1 MISHYIFYMV
11 TLLSIKELKI
21 GDMLTSGNIIGQ
33 VGNTGYSGNPHLHL
47 EMRIGP
53 KTATFQKMAHYDNS
67 VTTEEMENYCYWRV
81 SGYFY
86 PIDPFELLTRNP
98 TKP

>member
-1 MISHYIFYMV
+1 
-11 TLLSIKELKI
+11 
-21 GDMLTSGNIIGQ
+21 
-33 VGNTGYSGNPHLHL
+33 
-47 EMRIGP
+47 MRIGP

-86 PIDPFELLTRNP
+86 PIDPFELLTHNP